1 MVHAD
6 ADCRMVFLTYTD
18 KRYEFLFNLLQ
29 FSGVLL
35 VGVLQVLE
43 GAARVNVVSR
53 IDAHLLAVL
62 GCHVGGMSR
71 EVDVGH

>member
-43 GAARVNVVSR
+43 GAARVNVVSG
-53 IDAHLLAVL
+53 IDAHLLTVL
-62 GCHVGGMSR
+62 RCHVGGMSR